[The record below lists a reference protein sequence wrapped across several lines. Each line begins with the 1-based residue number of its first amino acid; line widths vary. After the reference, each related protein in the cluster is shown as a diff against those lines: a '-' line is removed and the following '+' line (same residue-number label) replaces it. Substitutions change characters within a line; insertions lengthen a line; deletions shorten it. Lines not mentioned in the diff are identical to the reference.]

1 MKILKFT
8 LFLVF
13 CVNLHAN
20 NDFVDAGKHFKL
32 DPRILWAIAYKE
44 SRHNPNIVS
53 KPNTNGTYDIGIM
66 QINSSHLAWLERDF
80 NITKNDLFNPRI
92 NIYIAAMILRK
103 CFNKH
108 GDNTNAGISCYN
120 GRIANNPYA
129 NDVLMIFAKNQKAYK
144 HKKLQKQIREA
155 ILGERNAP
163 LIRVMNQK

>member
-1 MKILKFT
+1 MIKKMLLKFSII
-8 LFLVF
+8 LVF

-80 NITKNDLFNPRI
+80 NITKNDLFNPRV
-92 NIYIAAMILRK
+92 NIYTGAMILRK

-108 GDNTNAGISCYN
+108 GANQNGITCYN
-120 GRIANNPYA
+120 GRILGNNYGK
-129 NDVLMIFAKNQKAYK
+129 DVLAIFEKNQRRFK
-144 HKKLQKQIREA
+144 KQIAQIQAKSYFKAEKQR
-155 ILGERNAP
+155 LF
-163 LIRVMNQK
+163 VKVVQ